1 MTALSDLVAG
11 PDEVLFSRERL
22 RPARPEA
29 PLRRYGGPWHSPSA
43 EPWSSGRTMVF
54 DPGCMMTSGIET
66 VLKPG
71 KRHLAIVRT
80 RHNRAGIP
88 LSVGPVSSLDHRC
101 ASALRDKSQIDADR
115 PRPPNDPKAPD
126 RSGAFFVHQALAV
139 SHGATG
145 WDASG
150 LSSIGLAGNCSTVA
164 LCPGTRSV
172 TRTIVPS
179 ENSRAS

>member
-101 ASALRDKSQIDADR
+101 ASALRDKSQSMRTDPVLQMTQR
-115 PRPPNDPKAPD
+115 PRIALGPFLSIRRWRSHTEPQVGTPQAFP
-126 RSGAFFVHQALAV
+126 RSGSQAIAV
-139 SHGATG
+139 
-145 WDASG
+145 
-150 LSSIGLAGNCSTVA
+150 
-164 LCPGTRSV
+164 P
-172 TRTIVPS
+172 
-179 ENSRAS
+179 